1 MTGYTDT
8 GLLWRG
14 EVDNERDFSW
24 HIDLP
29 AASTAAAKFTINKD
43 GKDSIFSP
51 LQFHFHSPSEHAI
64 EGQLKDAEVHIV
76 HSNADGTLAVLGVL
90 FEVSGT
96 VENEFMQTVIDSYSS
111 SSLNGDQIDLK
122 DFIEGRAASAGD
134 TAVTALDL
142 TKFWSYD
149 GSLTTPPCSEGV
161 VWTVLQTV

>member
-1 MTGYTDT
+1 M
-8 GLLWRG
+8 
-14 EVDNERDFSW
+14 
-24 HIDLP
+24 P

-43 GKDSIFSP
+43 GKDSIYNP
-51 LQFHFHSPSEHAI
+51 LQFHFHAPSEHAI
-64 EGQLKDAEVHIV
+64 EGVLKDAEVHIV
-76 HSNADGTLAVLGVL
+76 HANSDGTLAVLGVL

-96 VENEFMQTVIDSYSS
+96 VENDFMKTVIESYTTAN
-111 SSLNGDQIDLK
+111 LDGEDVNLK
-122 DFIEGRAASAGD
+122 DFVEGRAASAGV